1 MPTVGQLARVV
12 AGPIN
17 LVAVVDAVDGGAVVL
32 DVHGVV
38 LPPGPARLSF
48 NSSFGGVLLAGTLHV
63 DARGARFRP
72 GPKGASF
79 AQRRETFRVA
89 VALPVLVE
97 REDRDPFPCTTV
109 NLSIGGTLLDS
120 ERPFAPMGALT
131 VAIDYG
137 DRQPMRLAAT
147 VMRSEHAAMRL
158 AVAFS
163 NVGGIDERKLSLLVA
178 AAQRRALAS
187 R

>member
-1 MPTVGQLARVV
+1 MPTVGQLARLV
-12 AGPIN
+12 AGPVN
-17 LVAVVDAVDGGAVVL
+17 LVAVVDAVDGGAVML
-32 DVHGVV
+32 DVHGVR

-48 NSSFGGVLLAGTLHV
+48 NSSFGGVLLAGHVHV
-63 DARGARFRP
+63 DERGTRFRP
-72 GPKGASF
+72 SAKGASF

-120 ERPFAPMGALT
+120 ERPFASVGALT

-137 DRQPMRLAAT
+137 DPQPIRVAGT
-147 VMRSEHAAMRL
+147 VMRSEHAAMRF

-163 NVGGIDERKLSLLVA
+163 NVGGGDERKLSLLVA